1 MTELQQQ
8 AQNVTD
14 AFPAGIKLSEEDF
27 ANYANLFALR
37 QTDQR
42 QYGQPLGTYVE
53 ALQNA
58 VLEILSVRTY
68 ERKFK
73 DYAAFARWLQRSI
86 RSWSKRIDTETIDI
100 EPAAV
105 PGRPIR
111 RRRPVTQEPLD
122 DDSYCHPTVEL
133 TTEEAKR
140 RSWNLR
146 NTNALSHLAAI
157 RSLASSI
164 RGVSRRSRHGQEHGV
179 PYRGCGGKLPEIS
192 PCDLT
197 FSLRVRYGIETLS
210 SLVRDISP
218 IRQWTH
224 ISSSTGKQHGRVAAE
239 LSRCERVVWEPGQAV
254 EDAIERQA
262 RFIDREQA
270 ELLALGAPII
280 TPPKAIVKGS
290 KAWYQEEMKTR
301 GAILVSDHTLAA
313 VDSRSAEIL
322 SRLWALSEEY
332 ERLDMLRGGLR
343 HLRRE
348 HVLGLQHVRAAAAR
362 TAEVE
367 GVRGEPAYWGCRWC
381 RQAHLVAAGHDRC
394 FTCRFPTRTW
404 VPLDSADQ
412 LLESRA

>member
-1 MTELQQQ
+1 MAELLQQ
-8 AQNVTD
+8 AQDVTD

-37 QTDQR
+37 QINPR
-42 QYGQPLGTYVE
+42 QYGQPLGAYAE

-58 VLEILSVRTY
+58 VLEILSLRTY

-100 EPAAV
+100 GPAAV

-111 RRRPVTQEPLD
+111 RRRPVMQEPVD
-122 DDSYCHPTVEL
+122 DDSYCHAAVEL
-133 TTEEAKR
+133 TNEEAKR

-146 NTNALSHLAAI
+146 NTNVLFHVAAT

-192 PCDLT
+192 PCDLN
-197 FSLRVRYGIETLS
+197 FSLCVRYGIETFG
-210 SLVRDISP
+210 SLARDISP
-218 IRQWTH
+218 VRQWTH
-224 ISSSTGKQHGRVAAE
+224 ISSSTGKQHGGDSGSTAQIGRE
-239 LSRCERVVWEPGQAV
+239 PFERVGWEPGQAV

-262 RFIDREQA
+262 RFINREQA
-270 ELLALGAPII
+270 DLVALGAPVI
-280 TPPKAIVKGS
+280 TPPKTIVRGS
-290 KAWYQEEMKTR
+290 KAWYREEMKAH
-301 GAILVSDHTLAA
+301 GALFVSDHTLAA

-322 SRLWALSEEY
+322 SRQWALSEEY
-332 ERLDMLRGGLR
+332 ERLNILQGGLR

-348 HVLGLQHVRAAAAR
+348 HVLGLQRVREVAAR
-362 TAEVE
+362 TAQVE

-381 RQAHLVAAGHDRC
+381 QQDHLVAAGHDRC

-404 VPLDSADQ
+404 VPA
-412 LLESRA
+412 R